1 MGIFD
6 KAKDLLNEHNDK
18 VDQGI
23 DKAADLIN
31 QKVSYPLSGTAA
43 AVPGVVVMRIDDTV
57 GPNVDP
63 ALKGALVVF
72 NSTGASV
79 TQQVQALT
87 GANLSLSPIQA
98 AGSDPVVK
106 QTTWTASTGAVSVP
120 ARTVAVL
127 VQK

>member
-1 MGIFD
+1 
-6 KAKDLLNEHNDK
+6 
-18 VDQGI
+18 
-23 DKAADLIN
+23 
-31 QKVSYPLSGTAA
+31 
-43 AVPGVVVMRIDDTV
+43 MRIDDTV

-72 NSTGASV
+72 NSTGAPV
-79 TQQVQALT
+79 TQQIQALT

-98 AGSDPVVK
+98 TGPDPIVK
-106 QTTWTASTGAVSVP
+106 QTAWTASTGTVSVP